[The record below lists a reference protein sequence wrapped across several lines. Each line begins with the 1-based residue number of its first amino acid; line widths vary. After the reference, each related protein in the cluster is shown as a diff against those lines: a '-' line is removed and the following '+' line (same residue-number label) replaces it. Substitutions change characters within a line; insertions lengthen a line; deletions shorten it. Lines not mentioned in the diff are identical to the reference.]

1 LRAGIAPEVT
11 MRMLKSQQCQ
21 AIASLAWKGGLSA
34 VQARFLQTSVGGI
47 SEQRALGPTSTGGYP
62 LAQPDMEWQIGL
74 YMGS

>member
-1 LRAGIAPEVT
+1 
-11 MRMLKSQQCQ
+11 
-21 AIASLAWKGGLSA
+21 
-34 VQARFLQTSVGGI
+34 LQTSVGGI